1 MISSVDMEASWSS
14 SASSTA
20 IAAGA
25 GADDDINRL
34 SARNGGVRVGWGF
47 VAAALDLLWK
57 KMRSGGLDL
66 RWKKMAAEGR
76 WPKQTTCALCCWPDP
91 RPVRIRAQDCHT
103 DAAVAHTQPIR

>member
-57 KMRSGGLDL
+57 KMRSRRVRCAAPFPVGLIHGPFGL
-66 RWKKMAAEGR
+66 E
-76 WPKQTTCALCCWPDP
+76 PKIVY
-91 RPVRIRAQDCHT
+91 REHT
-103 DAAVAHTQPIR
+103 PII